1 MCFLEAWTRL
11 PVGREAFLAA
21 WEACPGTSFQALE
34 ASSYPVLEASSC
46 PEASFQW
53 EGQDETRPSLRVH
66 RALQE
71 RQELQTHEEASF
83 QAASF
88 QEASYREASYRE
100 ASFPD

>member
-1 MCFLEAWTRL
+1 M
-11 PVGREAFLAA
+11 GREAFLAA
-21 WEACPGTSFQALE
+21 REACPGTSFQASE
-34 ASSYPVLEASSC
+34 ASSYPPLEASSC

-53 EGQDETRPSLRVH
+53 EGQDEMRPPLRVH
-66 RALQE
+66 RARQERQE

-88 QEASYREASYRE
+88 REASYREASYRE